1 MDIAMIVFYLIVF
14 LIGLFIISSIVMY
27 VKEEVRAKREGRE
40 KDKTIVTMFIISVA
54 LIGIIVVG
62 HVLLLVLAMLV
73 MSSM

>member
-1 MDIAMIVFYLIVF
+1 MDIAMMVFYLIVL

-27 VKEEVRAKREGRE
+27 VKEDSQAKREGRE

>member
-1 MDIAMIVFYLIVF
+1 MDIAMMVFYLIVL

-27 VKEEVRAKREGRE
+27 VKEDSQAKREGRE

-73 MSSM
+73 MTSM

>member
-1 MDIAMIVFYLIVF
+1 MIVFYLIVF

-27 VKEEVRAKREGRE
+27 VKEDSQAKREGRE

>member
-1 MDIAMIVFYLIVF
+1 MDIAMMVFYLIVL

-27 VKEEVRAKREGRE
+27 VKEDSQAKREGRE
-40 KDKTIVTMFIISVA
+40 KNKTIVIMFIISVA

>member
-14 LIGLFIISSIVMY
+14 LIGFFIISSIVMY
-27 VKEEVRAKREGRE
+27 VKEEVRAKCEGRE
-40 KDKTIVTMFIISVA
+40 KNKTIVILFIISVA

-62 HVLLLVLAMLV
+62 SVLLSVLAMLV

>member
-27 VKEEVRAKREGRE
+27 VKEDSQAKREGRE